1 MDGLPPRWSWCPG
14 SQGQPLGH
22 KWIADQ
28 TVVMDATAY
37 AQSHAVSRG
46 KKNGRANGRS
56 NRLMDPEIL
65 FQAASITTVQIVNT
79 RPESTKSVNYV
90 QVSVEKYAHLTDL
103 EDQVKV
109 LNEKLS
115 SAQSEI
121 TTKENL
127 VKQHTKVAEEAVSGW
142 EKAEA
147 EASALKVELESVTL
161 LKLAAEER
169 ASHLDGALKECMKQ
183 IRNVKEESEQKLH
196 DVVFAKTKQWEKIKA
211 ELEAK
216 IVDFEQELLK
226 ASAENTAASRSLQ
239 ECSAMLM
246 KISDEKSQADAE
258 IEVLKNNLQLC
269 EKEISS
275 LKYELHVVSKELEI
289 RNEEKNMSVRSAD
302 VANKQHLEDVKK
314 ISKLEAECQ
323 RLRGLVRKKLPGPAA
338 LAQMKLEVENLGRDY
353 GDTRLR
359 RSPAKNSSLH
369 HISTPVSDL
378 AFEHIQ
384 QFQKENEFLTARL
397 LATEEET
404 KMLKEALSKR
414 NSELQASRNMC
425 ARTASKL
432 RSFEVQMLAP
442 NQQMSPSKSNSFTP
456 FNGTLSQHES
466 NPPSLTS
473 MSEDGIDEE
482 GSCSESWATALML
495 ELSQFKKEKDV
506 DKSKKAD
513 NSNRLELMDDFLE
526 MERLACVSS
535 ETNGTVT
542 ISDSVVDRMK
552 IENVE
557 ATSMADVQKNGGGEG
572 LQLAL
577 VPPTNLVYTG
587 KEQSDGECV
596 SSKFASPLSKLQS
609 QIASL
614 FESGAQDTDMSK
626 LLEGIR
632 CIVQDVQQEL
642 PQHSGCVIKETYSAD
657 ATCDQNEAMGE
668 TTDSVISS
676 KQDHNSCC
684 DAKHV
689 TDPGLKNSISQ
700 IHDFVISLGKE
711 AIEIQGRTSED
722 CGINERIEQ
731 FSVSVNE
738 VLCNEI
744 SLIDFI
750 LALSKILFETSFN
763 MSSHKGNERESN
775 SSDCIDKVT
784 LLENKEIEHES
795 AKENF
800 SGVRLLV
807 PHSSSEIEGPIG
819 RDFEVKA
826 TLQKFSLEEFEH
838 LKLEKENMEM
848 ELARCNEMLEHTK
861 SQLVETEQNLA
872 ELKSQLAASQKS
884 NSLSETQLKC
894 MAESYKTLESRT
906 KELEAEI
913 VLLRTKAESLD
924 NELQEERCSHQ
935 DDLAKYKDLQEQ
947 IERKE
952 KSLTCSDADNDIK
965 TKQEN
970 EIAAAA
976 EKLAECQE
984 TIRLLGRQLQ
994 AMRPP
999 AESSSSSPN
1008 IRHRMSDYLLENEP
1022 GLGGF
1027 NPQTSTHLSHS
1038 GMENAAVPMTHRTG
1052 SESPLDGYNSH
1063 MSPPDTEAS
1072 SFPRSPVSSKRQ
1084 KHRSSRSSSSTS
1096 FPNTMP
1102 EKQGRGFSRFF
1113 SKGRS
1118 DH

>member
-1 MDGLPPRWSWCPG
+1 MDRRSWPWKKKSSEKATTTTDSTSTSSSNPTG
-14 SQGQPLGH
+14 NQ
-22 KWIADQ
+22 ADQ
-28 TVVMDATAY
+28 
-37 AQSHAVSRG
+37 
-46 KKNGRANGRS
+46 
-56 NRLMDPEIL
+56 
-65 FQAASITTVQIVNT
+65 
-79 RPESTKSVNYV
+79 ESTKSVNYV
-90 QVSVEKYAHLTDL
+90 QVSAEKYAHLTDL

-147 EASALKVELESVTL
+147 EASALKVQLESVTL
-161 LKLAAEER
+161 LKLTAEQR

-196 DVVFAKTKQWEKIKA
+196 DVVFSKTKHWEKIKA

-226 ASAENTAASRSLQ
+226 ASAENTAVSRSLQ
-239 ECSAMLM
+239 ERSAMLM

-269 EKEISS
+269 EREISS

-289 RNEEKNMSVRSAD
+289 RNEEKNMSIRSAD

-432 RSFEVQMLAP
+432 RSFEVHLLAP

-456 FNGTLSQHES
+456 FNGILSQHES

-495 ELSQFKKEKDV
+495 ELSQFKKENNV

-513 NSNRLELMDDFLE
+513 NSNRLEIMDDFLE

-557 ATSMADVQKNGGGEG
+557 ATSTADIQKNGGGEG
-572 LQLAL
+572 LQRAL
-577 VPPTNLVYTG
+577 VPPRNLVYTG

-596 SSKFASPLSKLQS
+596 SSKFASPLSELQS
-609 QIASL
+609 RIASL

-668 TTDSVISS
+668 TTDGVISS

-689 TDPGLKNSISQ
+689 MDPGLKNAISQ
-700 IHDFVISLGKE
+700 IHDFVVSLGKE

-722 CGINERIEQ
+722 RGINERIEQ
-731 FSVSVNE
+731 FSASVNK
-738 VLCNEI
+738 VVCNEI

-750 LALSKILFETSFN
+750 LALSKILSETSFN
-763 MSSHKGNERESN
+763 MSSDKRNEGESN

-784 LLENKEIEHES
+784 LLENKEVEHES

-807 PHSSSEIEGPIG
+807 PHSSSDPEIEGPVG
-819 RDFEVKA
+819 HDFEVKA

-848 ELARCNEMLEHTK
+848 ELARCNEMLEYTK

-913 VLLRTKAESLD
+913 VLLLTKAESLD
-924 NELQEERCSHQ
+924 NELQEERRSHQ

-947 IERKE
+947 IERNE
-952 KSLTCSDADNDIK
+952 KSLMCSDADNDIK
-965 TKQEN
+965 TKQEK

-994 AMRPP
+994 TMRPP
-999 AESSSSSPN
+999 AESSTSSPN
-1008 IRHRMSDYLLENEP
+1008 NRHRMSDYLLENEP
-1022 GLGGF
+1022 GPSGF
-1027 NPQTSTHLSHS
+1027 NRQTLPHLSHS
-1038 GMENAAVPMTHRTG
+1038 EMENAAVPMTHTTG

-1072 SFPRSPVSSKRQ
+1072 SFPRSPISSKRQ
-1084 KHRSSRSSSSTS
+1084 KHRSSRASSSTS